1 MNESLDQKSTKSK
14 LTGSRAGRVKVRLL
28 KTYYG
33 NILKDMRIICIT
45 GTTGK
50 SVVANYLYHI
60 LMEANEKVGILAS
73 EDEIKVGSLYK
84 FFSDSWKAGADYCI
98 ITTPASS
105 LKKDVFYQLPVYLAA
120 LTDYVPSKLSDLTPE
135 EYAAAENTLFDL
147 EPEFVVLNR
156 DDANFLEFSKFKG
169 KQGTATYGS
178 DHYSDTKIERH
189 TLYRKGSEATLNIE
203 GHRFNVASFLTGEPN
218 ISYMAAAATI
228 ASLLHCTEE
237 QIVNGIANFD
247 PENIAG
253 SAN

>member
-1 MNESLDQKSTKSK
+1 MDNNLDPKPTTSK
-14 LTGSRAGRVKVRLL
+14 LTGSRAGRIKVRLL

-50 SVVANYLYHI
+50 SVVAHYVYHI
-60 LMEANEKVGILAS
+60 LKEANEKVAILAS
-73 EDEIKVGSLYK
+73 EDEIKVGTLYK
-84 FFSDSWKAGADYCI
+84 FFSDAWKAGADYCI
-98 ITTPASS
+98 ITTPAHS

-135 EYAAAENTLFDL
+135 EYAAAENTLFSL
-147 EPEFVVLNR
+147 GPEYVVLNR
-156 DDANFLEFSKFKG
+156 DDNNFLEFSKFKG

-178 DHYSDTKIERH
+178 DHYSDTTIERR

-203 GHRFNVASFLTGEPN
+203 GHRFSVASFLTGEPN

-228 ASLLHCTEE
+228 AHLMHLSED
-237 QIVNGIANFD
+237 QIINGISNFD
-247 PENIAG
+247 PDHITG
-253 SAN
+253 